1 MKNKNI
7 HINEEEDT
15 YTIQPYDRELN
26 LKYVRTC
33 IKQILK
39 HARGYAFIL
48 VMPAGYYLDGLSE
61 TNNNLIRVGRSEVYN
76 KYIEEALIL

>member
-7 HINEEEDT
+7 HINEDEDT
-15 YTIQPYDRELN
+15 YTIQPYDRELT

-39 HARGYAFIL
+39 HAQGHTFTL
-48 VMPAGYYLDGLSE
+48 VMPTGYYLDGLSE
-61 TNNNLIRVGRSEVYN
+61 TNNNLIQQGKSKIYN
-76 KYIEEALIL
+76 KYAEQQITL